1 MKRFNK
7 TVLKID
13 KGNDHVIMT
22 TFQARLVN
30 PNLIFSLGKTT
41 PTSMIDL
48 LFKAWKY
55 EYGKDALAAKS
66 LTSKRKEDKRV
77 DLQKRNK
84 DCKFNP
90 SNNQVGTASL
100 ETIKKRLSFTPL
112 LMPIDKI
119 LMQIKEDPTQP

>member
-1 MKRFNK
+1 M
-7 TVLKID
+7 
-13 KGNDHVIMT
+13 
-22 TFQARLVN
+22 
-30 PNLIFSLGKTT
+30 
-41 PTSMIDL
+41 
-48 LFKAWKY
+48 
-55 EYGKDALAAKS
+55 AAKS